1 MAKKPNGGGREMVL
15 ESRHVVVL
23 FLMIVVISG
32 VVFTLG
38 YILGRNQYE
47 TQVRAAGPVSRE
59 VPREIKETAK
69 AVKPDSAATKA
80 QPGAPNPAPS
90 PSDWDF
96 YKSAESKKPAD
107 HLQKATKTNAPAPPP
122 SAWKTKPAPTAKNTS
137 APAPPAAK
145 KLNPLMNAPLV
156 PRGAIV
162 LQVAALRQEGDA
174 LALAESLQKKK
185 FPAFVLT
192 PSADQYYRVQ
202 VGPYADAQSAKAAQK
217 GLDQAGF
224 KAILKR

>member
-1 MAKKPNGGGREMVL
+1 MVL
-15 ESRHVVVL
+15 ESRHVVGL

-47 TQVRAAGPVSRE
+47 TQVRAAGLPPKGM
-59 VPREIKETAK
+59 PRELKETAS
-69 AVKPDSAATKA
+69 AAKPDSAPGKA
-80 QPGAPNPAPS
+80 QPGAPNPAPA

-96 YKSAESKKPAD
+96 YKSVETKKPPD
-107 HLQKATKTNAPAPPP
+107 HLE
-122 SAWKTKPAPTAKNTS
+122 KPAKTVVPAAPSSAAKSKPTIVATNTPT
-137 APAPPAAK
+137 PAAPAAK
-145 KLNPLMNAPLV
+145 KPSPLMNAPMV

-162 LQVAALRQEGDA
+162 LQVAALTIESDA
-174 LALAESLQKKK
+174 LAIAESLQKKK

-192 PSADQYYRVQ
+192 PSADHYYRVQ
-202 VGPYADAQSAKAAQK
+202 VGPYADQQSANIARK
-217 GLDQAGF
+217 GLEHEGF

>member
-1 MAKKPNGGGREMVL
+1 MVL
-15 ESRHVVVL
+15 ESRHVVGL

-32 VVFTLG
+32 IVFTLG

-47 TQVRAAGPVSRE
+47 TQVSASGLPPKDA
-59 VPREIKETAK
+59 PRELKETA
-69 AVKPDSAATKA
+69 SAAKTESAPGKA
-80 QPGAPNPAPS
+80 QPGAPSPAPT

-96 YKSAESKKPAD
+96 YKSVESKKPPD
-107 HLQKATKTNAPAPPP
+107 HLEKPAKNVAVPTPSSAGKPKPTIVAANAPV
-122 SAWKTKPAPTAKNTS
+122 PA
-137 APAPPAAK
+137 APAGK
-145 KLNPLMNAPLV
+145 KAIPLMNAPLI

-162 LQVAALRQEGDA
+162 LQVAALKQEGDA

-192 PSADQYYRVQ
+192 PSADKYYRVQ
-202 VGPYADAQSAKAAQK
+202 VGPYADAQSAKIALK

-224 KAILKR
+224 KAIQKR